1 MYFLQALLFMLI
13 SFSLETREI
22 IVLKLYERQD
32 AVVRQL
38 FLTPYQE

>member
-22 IVLKLYERQD
+22 IVPELCKRQD

-38 FLTPYQE
+38 FFKPYQE